1 MRDKQCIGA
10 NLAGRCEG
18 RRRTTIRWRML
29 CEAAAIE
36 QRPICSIRKTDPLSH
51 RVKPSASDARN
62 EIAHVA
68 SNASEAASN
77 GAIGHQHITEAT
89 REARKR
95 RALDALHLVE
105 RYRFTYMEN
114 RTGFNLGLIGPMPLQ
129 FFKFSDLP
137 LQLIYCEICHYK
149 SLST

>member
-1 MRDKQCIGA
+1 VQRPP
-10 NLAGRCEG
+10 
-18 RRRTTIRWRML
+18 
-29 CEAAAIE
+29 EATQ
-36 QRPICSIRKTDPLSH
+36 QRPICLARKADPLSH

-95 RALDALHLVE
+95 RALDALRLVE
-105 RYRFTYMEN
+105 RYRFTYIWK
-114 RTGFNLGLIGPMPLQ
+114 TGRDLI
-129 FFKFSDLP
+129 
-137 LQLIYCEICHYK
+137 
-149 SLST
+149 